1 MLARQLQNTRHR
13 PFGAGQIH
21 DITEEEFAKDA
32 GCFRW
37 MADEEAAERAAAEA
51 AAKERAD
58 REAAQLAESRRYR
71 FGVIKQRRDRLIA
84 QVRSATESR
93 DLAQQ
98 LLDEF
103 TAELAQTEKELA
115 QVLTV
120 IPGEREAATV
130 PQAMSPPATKAVS
143 APRKPSLIRTVKDPM
158 AIA

>member
-13 PFGAGQIH
+13 PFGVGQIH

-37 MADEEAAERAAAEA
+37 MADEEAAERAAADA

-58 REAAQLAESRRYR
+58 REAAQLAESRQFR

-98 LLDEF
+98 LLDEYA
-103 TAELAQTEKELA
+103 AELAQTEKELA
-115 QVLTV
+115 QVLSV
-120 IPGEREAATV
+120 IPGDKVATPKPAEAVQQVAKQQPT
-130 PQAMSPPATKAVS
+130 
-143 APRKPSLIRTVKDPM
+143 RKPSLIRTVKDPM

>member
-37 MADEEAAERAAAEA
+37 MADEEAAERAAADA

-58 REAAQLAESRRYR
+58 REAAQLAESRQFR

-98 LLDEF
+98 LLDEYA
-103 TAELAQTEKELA
+103 AELAQTEKELA
-115 QVLTV
+115 QVLSV
-120 IPGEREAATV
+120 IPGDKVATPKPAEAVQQVAKQQPT
-130 PQAMSPPATKAVS
+130 
-143 APRKPSLIRTVKDPM
+143 RKPSLIRTVKDPM

>member
-1 MLARQLQNTRHR
+1 MLARQLQNTRSR

-21 DITEEEFAKDA
+21 DITEEEFAKEA

-37 MADEEAAERAAAEA
+37 MADEEAAERAAADA

-58 REAAQLAESRRYR
+58 REAAQLAESRQFR

-98 LLDEF
+98 LLDEYA
-103 TAELAQTEKELA
+103 AELAQTEKELA
-115 QVLTV
+115 QVLSV
-120 IPGEREAATV
+120 IPGDKVATPKPAEAVQQVAKQQPT
-130 PQAMSPPATKAVS
+130 
-143 APRKPSLIRTVKDPM
+143 RKPSLIRTVKDPM

>member
-1 MLARQLQNTRHR
+1 MLARQLQNTRSR

-21 DITEEEFAKDA
+21 DITEEEFAKEA

-37 MADEEAAERAAAEA
+37 MADEEAAERAAADA

-58 REAAQLAESRRYR
+58 REAAQLAESRPVRC
-71 FGVIKQRRDRLIA
+71 GVIKQRRDRLIA

-98 LLDEF
+98 LLDEYA
-103 TAELAQTEKELA
+103 AELAQTEKELA
-115 QVLTV
+115 QVLSV
-120 IPGEREAATV
+120 IPGDKVATPKPAEAVQQVAKQQPT
-130 PQAMSPPATKAVS
+130 
-143 APRKPSLIRTVKDPM
+143 RKPSLIRTVKDPM